1 MVAGTINTRINDFL
15 KNTNDVSFSLYAII
29 ASFCTYSCMYA
40 FRKPFAVAT
49 FQDMEIWGIDYKVLL
64 ITAQVIGYT
73 VSKFIGIKIVSEMT
87 SERRAQNI
95 LILTAMAGASL
106 LLFAITPAPY
116 NIIFLFTNGLPL
128 GMIWGLVFSY
138 LEGRRYT
145 EVLGAGLSVS
155 FIFSSGL
162 VKTVGKFLL
171 LQGVSPFWMPFL
183 TGIIFFIP
191 MLFFVWMLNRL
202 PPPTALDEKLRTKRK
217 PMNRMERRKFIK
229 TFAPG
234 LVLLIVTYAL
244 LTAFRDFRDN
254 FAAEIWKD
262 LGQGESALIFTSTEI
277 PITLGVLVVL
287 GSVVLVK
294 NNIVALYVNHLIVIG
309 GIMTVGLSTYL
320 FEISLITPT
329 TWMIMVGFGLYLGY
343 VPFNSIFFDR
353 LIAAF
358 QYISNVGFVMYVA
371 DAFGYLGSV
380 GVMFY
385 KEFGHADMSWL
396 KFFISNSYIL
406 TFAGTL
412 FMVISL
418 FYFKKKQEMLNKV
431 SKEKVNDPPS
441 KKMALA

>member
-1 MVAGTINTRINDFL
+1 MTSIAAGTKVSEWLRE
-15 KNTNDVSFSLYAII
+15 TNDIAFSTYAII

-49 FQDMEIWGIDYKVLL
+49 FENMEVWGIDYKVLL

-73 VSKFIGIKIVSEMT
+73 LSKFIGIKIVSEMT
-87 SERRAQNI
+87 SERRAKNI
-95 LILTAMAGASL
+95 LLLTAIAGLSL
-106 LLFAITPAPY
+106 LLFAFIPAPY

-162 VKTVGKFLL
+162 VKSVGKFLL
-171 LQGVSPFWMPFL
+171 LHGISPFWMPFI

-202 PPPTALDEKLRTKRK
+202 PPPTAQDEKLRTKRK
-217 PMNRMERRKFIK
+217 PMNRNDRIKFLK

-234 LVLLIVTYAL
+234 LALLIATYAL

-254 FAAEIWKD
+254 FAAEIWKG
-262 LGQGESALIFTSTEI
+262 LGQGDSALIFTSTEV
-277 PITLGVLVVL
+277 PITLGVLLVL
-287 GSVVLVK
+287 GSVVFIK
-294 NNIVALYVNHLIVIG
+294 NNTIALYINHLIVIAG
-309 GIMTVGLSTYL
+309 MLIVGLSTYL
-320 FEISLITPT
+320 FEVNLIDPAA
-329 TWMIMVGFGLYLGY
+329 WMMLVGFGLYLGY

-358 QYISNVGFVMYVA
+358 RYISNVGFVMYVA

-380 GVMFY
+380 GIMFY
-385 KEFGHADMSWL
+385 KEFGHTHMSWL
-396 KFFISNSYIL
+396 KFFISSSYIL
-406 TFAGTL
+406 TFLGTIL
-412 FMVISL
+412 MFISL
-418 FYFKKKQEMLNKV
+418 LYFKKKQEVLHKE
-431 SKEKVNDPPS
+431 SKERLKAGHLS
-441 KKMALA
+441 LELR